1 MSFVVVVV
9 VVAPCTLPDSNLA
22 KLSPRLFRHSKLL
35 SLHSDVVPLNAKE
48 GSSATLDCQLEKVE
62 DENSVK
68 WLKDGGEVALVSN
81 STQKSRY
88 DVDATDYSLT
98 IAEVALDDGGIYDC
112 AMFNTRSKEFVIKA
126 KQRYQL
132 AVHGLCE
139 IFCRTFT
146 LRNQDTS
153 LFKILIILI
162 Q

>member
-1 MSFVVVVV
+1 MSFVVVV
-9 VVAPCTLPDSNLA
+9 PCTVPDSNLD
-22 KLSPRLFRHSKLL
+22 KLSPRL
-35 SLHSDVVPLNAKE
+35 SLDTRNFHPYHSDVVPLNAKE
-48 GSSATLDCQLEKVE
+48 GSSAVLDCQLAKVE

-68 WLKDGGEVALVSN
+68 WLKDGDEVALVSN

-112 AMFNTRSKEFVIKA
+112 AMFNKKSKEFVIKA

-146 LRNQDTS
+146 LRNQATS
-153 LFKILIILI
+153 LFKIFIILI